1 MGSARLSPPPPPAG
15 LPAGLSAGLSAGPL
29 AGRPSRP
36 LPNPAEDTR
45 IPALLAAMRI
55 LLHVSVAGLL
65 VIGLVRSLTP
75 AVRAGDHGL
84 IWQIGLLAAVFAAIY
99 LAGTVVEKRRSEG
112 HNRDRTEGHNRDRTE
127 GAAAGR
133 IVVRGQFLW
142 LAAVTLTWLGL
153 MAVHLDFA
161 WLVFPLFF
169 LHLHTVGARSVLLA
183 VTLVVALTAVVLVG
197 FWWHE
202 GTLGIGA
209 VVGPVIGAVV
219 AVAMSAAYSL
229 FYAEARTQR
238 RIAAQLQATRDD
250 LARSERHA
258 GAMRERERWAQ
269 DLHDTLA
276 QGLAS
281 VVLLSRAAQEQQP
294 AEPLAGQLRQIERS
308 AVENLAQARALVEQR
323 SPGAGLTAELAAVC
337 RSTQDTARS
346 AGAALTVELR
356 GPEVMPDAGPV
367 AGSGSGQT
375 RSGPGGSGL
384 GGSGAG
390 GSGAGS
396 GNPVM
401 AAEAATIV
409 LRVAQSALA
418 NVLQHAGAG
427 RCVVSFAVHRDEVTL
442 DVFDDGSGRGGRP
455 EGFGIA
461 TMRDRAARAGGT
473 LTVED
478 AFEPASDPPGPRGAG
493 GRTGT
498 VVALS
503 LPRWGPRATESA
515 TEQTTEAGSRDG

>member
-1 MGSARLSPPPPPAG
+1 MGSARIPAPPGSPAGPPAAS
-15 LPAGLSAGLSAGPL
+15 PVERA
-29 AGRPSRP
+29 RRP
-36 LPNPAEDTR
+36 LPNPAADTR

-55 LLHVSVAGLL
+55 LLHVTVAGLL
-65 VIGLVRSLTP
+65 VIGLVRSLAP
-75 AVRAGDHGL
+75 AVRAGDHGEV
-84 IWQIGLLAAVFAAIY
+84 WRIGTLAAVFAAIY

-112 HNRDRTEGHNRDRTE
+112 RSEGRDEGRGE
-127 GAAAGR
+127 GPAAGR
-133 IVVRGQFLW
+133 IEVRGQFLW

-153 MAVHLDFA
+153 MAVHVDFA

-169 LHLHTVGARSVLLA
+169 LHLHVVGSRSVPAAL
-183 VTLVVALTAVVLVG
+183 TLVVLLTGVVLLG

-202 GTLGIGA
+202 GTLGLGA
-209 VVGPVIGAVV
+209 VVGPAIGAVV
-219 AVAMSAAYSL
+219 AVAMSAAYTL

-238 RIAAQLQATRDD
+238 RIVAELQATRDD

-294 AEPLAGQLRQIERS
+294 GETLAGQLRQIERS
-308 AVENLAQARALVEQR
+308 AVDNLAQARALVEQR
-323 SPGAGLTAELAAVC
+323 GPGAGLTDELAAAC

-346 AGAALTVELR
+346 AGAPLTV
-356 GPEVMPDAGPV
+356 DF
-367 AGSGSGQT
+367 
-375 RSGPGGSGL
+375 SGPGDDRGL
-384 GGSGAG
+384 G
-390 GSGAGS
+390 
-396 GNPVM
+396 
-401 AAEAATIV
+401 AEAATIV

-418 NVLQHAGAG
+418 NVLQHAGAR
-427 RCVVSFAVHRDEVTL
+427 RCVVSFAVHGDEVTL
-442 DVFDDGSGRGGRP
+442 DVFDDGAGRGGNP

-461 TMRDRAARAGGT
+461 TMRDRAASAGGT

-478 AFEPASDPPGPRGAG
+478 AFQPSEQQDHG
-493 GRTGT
+493 GSTGT

-503 LPRWGPRATESA
+503 LPRWGTRGERA
-515 TEQTTEAGSRDG
+515 

>member
-1 MGSARLSPPPPPAG
+1 M
-15 LPAGLSAGLSAGPL
+15 

-45 IPALLAAMRI
+45 IPALLAAMRL
-55 LLHVSVAGLL
+55 LLHVGVALLL
-65 VIGLVRSLTP
+65 VIGLVRSLSP
-75 AVRAGDHGL
+75 AARAGDHGL
-84 IWQIGLLAAVFAAIY
+84 IWQVCLLAAVFAAIY
-99 LAGTVVEKRRSEG
+99 LAGTVAEKRRSEG
-112 HNRDRTEGHNRDRTE
+112 GSEGS
-127 GAAAGR
+127 
-133 IVVRGQFLW
+133 RGVSRGEFLW
-142 LAAVTLTWLGL
+142 LTAVTLTWLGL
-153 MAVHLDFA
+153 MAVHVDFA

-169 LHLHTVGARSVLLA
+169 LHLHVVGAHSVPMA
-183 VTLVVALTAVVLVG
+183 VTLVVALTVVVLLG
-197 FWWHE
+197 FWWHQ

-258 GAMRERERWAQ
+258 GTVRERERWAQ

-323 SPGAGLTAELAAVC
+323 SPGAGLTEELAAVC
-337 RSTQDTARS
+337 RNTQATARS
-346 AGAALTVELR
+346 AGKPLTVELR
-356 GPEVMPDAGPV
+356 GPETMPEAGPV
-367 AGSGSGQT
+367 TGSGSGSGQT
-375 RSGPGGSGL
+375 RSVTGGP
-384 GGSGAG
+384 G

-401 AAEAATIV
+401 GAEAATIV

-418 NVLQHAGAG
+418 NVLQHAGAS

-442 DVFDDGSGRGGRP
+442 DVFDDGTGRGDSP
-455 EGFGIA
+455 EGFGIT
-461 TMRDRAARAGGT
+461 TMRDRADRAGGT

-478 AFEPASDPPGPRGAG
+478 AFEPSADPPGPRGAD

-503 LPRWGPRATESA
+503 LPRWAPRATESA
-515 TEQTTEAGSRDG
+515 TAQTTEAGEWP

>member
-1 MGSARLSPPPPPAG
+1 
-15 LPAGLSAGLSAGPL
+15 
-29 AGRPSRP
+29 
-36 LPNPAEDTR
+36 
-45 IPALLAAMRI
+45 MRI
-55 LLHVSVAGLL
+55 LLHVTVAGLL
-65 VIGLVRSLTP
+65 VIGLVRSLAP
-75 AVRAGDHGL
+75 AVRAGDHGEV
-84 IWQIGLLAAVFAAIY
+84 WQIGTLAAVFAAIY

-112 HNRDRTEGHNRDRTE
+112 RGEGP
-127 GAAAGR
+127 AAGR
-133 IVVRGQFLW
+133 IVVRGQFPW

-153 MAVHLDFA
+153 MAVHVDFA

-169 LHLHTVGARSVLLA
+169 LHLHVVGSRSVPAALI
-183 VTLVVALTAVVLVG
+183 LVVLLTGVVLLG

-202 GTLGIGA
+202 GTLGLGA

-219 AVAMSAAYSL
+219 AVAMSAAYTL

-281 VVLLSRAAQEQQP
+281 VVLLSRAAQEQLP

-346 AGAALTVELR
+346 AGSPLAVELR
-356 GPEVMPDAGPV
+356 GPEGTPDAGP
-367 AGSGSGQT
+367 AASADEGT
-375 RSGPGGSGL
+375 P
-384 GGSGAG
+384 
-390 GSGAGS
+390 
-396 GNPVM
+396 NPVM
-401 AAEAATIV
+401 GAEAATIV

-418 NVLQHAGAG
+418 NVLQHAGAR
-427 RCVVSFAVHRDEVTL
+427 RCVVSFSVHGDEVTL
-442 DVFDDGSGRGGRP
+442 DVFDDGAGRGGSP

-478 AFEPASDPPGPRGAG
+478 AFEPAGSAGPAG
-493 GRTGT
+493 PAGRAAAGVGSGRTGT

-503 LPRWGPRATESA
+503 LPRWGARRR
-515 TEQTTEAGSRDG
+515 EQEGS